1 MVLDDYNNQETP
13 FLSNLPSRRA
23 DMPFYD
29 RKRELA
35 ILDDLY
41 KRTAGQMLV
50 LYGRRRIGKTAL
62 LTHWIN
68 QRKHPAL
75 FWTADRTGAANQ
87 LRAFSQLLQRL
98 IAPHSTI
105 PPEFTYTSWELVF
118 NELARLCESQR
129 LIVVLDEFTYVLES
143 NPGLASIL
151 QRIWDHRLQS
161 SKIFLVLSG
170 SHAGMIVRETL
181 TYRSP
186 LYGRATQSIHLHP
199 LPFGA
204 LSNFFPEYSM
214 PERVTLYACLGGV
227 PHYLRLCDA
236 HLTAEE
242 NLERLLASSLILDDA
257 GTLLRDQLSEP
268 RNYVAIIENIVAGY
282 TRLSEIATMSGMN
295 TSNASQY
302 LATLQQLGIITRET
316 PATVA
321 RSDQSKQG
329 RYRIADAYLRY
340 YYRFLAPA
348 RTQLEQG
355 YTKQVWATIRQHLE
369 EYVGLFGFEEL
380 CREWVLRQGEDG
392 RLPFVPRRVGSFWK
406 RPGPQVDVVAINED
420 EHAILLGECKWTAA
434 PLGRSTVLGL
444 LEKTA
449 AVVPGPLEAWKVYY
463 AFFSK
468 AGFTDEAKRA
478 AGSAKCFWVDLEQL
492 DRVLSNV

>member
-186 LYGRATQSIHLHP
+186 LYGRATQSIHLQP
-199 LPFGA
+199 LPFGGP
-204 LSNFFPEYSM
+204 LQFFP
-214 PERVTLYACLGGV
+214 RILYARTSHLVCLSRWCAA
-227 PHYLRLCDA
+227 L
-236 HLTAEE
+236 LT
-242 NLERLLASSLILDDA
+242 
-257 GTLLRDQLSEP
+257 
-268 RNYVAIIENIVAGY
+268 
-282 TRLSEIATMSGMN
+282 
-295 TSNASQY
+295 
-302 LATLQQLGIITRET
+302 
-316 PATVA
+316 
-321 RSDQSKQG
+321 
-329 RYRIADAYLRY
+329 
-340 YYRFLAPA
+340 
-348 RTQLEQG
+348 
-355 YTKQVWATIRQHLE
+355 
-369 EYVGLFGFEEL
+369 
-380 CREWVLRQGEDG
+380 
-392 RLPFVPRRVGSFWK
+392 FVRCPSHG
-406 RPGPQVDVVAINED
+406 
-420 EHAILLGECKWTAA
+420 
-434 PLGRSTVLGL
+434 
-444 LEKTA
+444 
-449 AVVPGPLEAWKVYY
+449 
-463 AFFSK
+463 
-468 AGFTDEAKRA
+468 
-478 AGSAKCFWVDLEQL
+478 
-492 DRVLSNV
+492 